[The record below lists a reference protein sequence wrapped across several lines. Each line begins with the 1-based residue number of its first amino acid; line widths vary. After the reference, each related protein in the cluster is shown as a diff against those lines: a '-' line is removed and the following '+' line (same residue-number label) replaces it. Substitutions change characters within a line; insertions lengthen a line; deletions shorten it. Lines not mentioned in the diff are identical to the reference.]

1 MSSDLKHLDNPFE
14 TLINQGTDNT
24 SKETKI
30 YFDNLHLSP
39 LKVNLI

>member
-1 MSSDLKHLDNPFE
+1 MSTDLKHIDNPLE
-14 TLINQGTDNT
+14 ILLNQVTDNT